1 MDQLVQQITAR
12 LCRKLNE
19 EQPYYTPADL
29 AEAGFPDFLI
39 SRIRLELER
48 NLRESIVP
56 PESDWAS
63 MSALDVRQAWGL
75 FLDAINSE
83 VRLPKS
89 FARGVVE
96 SAVAD
101 LIDLLSAPR
110 THFPAYLFGND
121 ENLTAEE
128 VNSRMRLMVVYPHL
142 GLFLPRYMK
151 KRSLSSVSAAQYG
164 RLLTQLDERVC
175 RGYSPLNWVQL
186 LEPLFVLCGG
196 EVEGELLARFFR
208 EKGLSQHARRL
219 RDQPDP
225 LDTQQLVE
233 WLTRP
238 VYNYDE
244 PADDSPETADKS
256 GIADK
261 LANQPR
267 KAAAFSEPLPEI
279 NVSEPIKAADNRGPV
294 PGSIA
299 AAAFAK
305 SAAKPQ
311 PEKPAPAPEPK
322 QETPETADEHRSK
335 PEARRDEAPA
345 EVTQKIQSIPA
356 AEEPEAEA
364 PEPAGEDPA
373 EVPLYRRYASAQ
385 DDDEDENTDAPAEP
399 TGFTLADMEAD
410 EEPETDEQ
418 EEAHTLPRLSIFD
431 DPDDDEDDET
441 EAGNEDDDEP
451 FVPLWQRLRIDNEDS
466 LPDSTFNY
474 AGTEANEDELQPAAD
489 NARFEQLYEFLKDDE
504 ARFLKE
510 IFEGDR
516 RAYIGALERIS
527 GFDNWREAG
536 KYLTN
541 EIFRRYE
548 VDMYKDVSIDFTDC
562 LHKFFKNY
570 A

>member
-29 AEAGFPDFLI
+29 AEAGYPDFLI

-63 MSALDVRQAWGL
+63 MSAPDVRQAWGL

-89 FARGVVE
+89 FARGVAE

-101 LIDLLSAPR
+101 LIDLLSGPR
-110 THFPAYLFGND
+110 AHFPEYLFGNED
-121 ENLTAEE
+121 SLSAAE

-151 KRSLSSVSAAQYG
+151 KRGLSSVSAAQYG

-208 EKGLSQHARRL
+208 EKGLGEHARRL
-219 RDQPDP
+219 RDLPDP

-233 WLTRP
+233 LLSRP

-244 PADDSPETADKS
+244 PDPASEKTSPTKPAAVEASQPEGS
-256 GIADK
+256 GLKNEHLSAEPK
-261 LANQPR
+261 PSK
-267 KAAAFSEPLPEI
+267 KAAAT
-279 NVSEPIKAADNRGPV
+279 
-294 PGSIA
+294 GSIA
-299 AAAFAK
+299 AAAFAASASASRQTPQTAEETAATEQDLHPGPEATDDHEGGASAGEEVASGEFTQKNK
-305 SAAKPQ
+305 ST
-311 PEKPAPAPEPK
+311 PANKMPEP
-322 QETPETADEHRSK
+322 EGT
-335 PEARRDEAPA
+335 
-345 EVTQKIQSIPA
+345 
-356 AEEPEAEA
+356 EPT
-364 PEPAGEDPA
+364 GEDTE
-373 EVPLYRRYASAQ
+373 EVPLYRRFAAAGEQEDDGHTSALPAHEEEAEAEAETEDEADENEVHQ
-385 DDDEDENTDAPAEP
+385 LPRFSSFERDDDDDDEVQLTEDAE
-399 TGFTLADMEAD
+399 
-410 EEPETDEQ
+410 EQ
-418 EEAHTLPRLSIFD
+418 ED
-431 DPDDDEDDET
+431 DS
-441 EAGNEDDDEP
+441 DEP
-451 FVPLWQRLRIDNEDS
+451 FIPLWQRLSIDNE
-466 LPDSTFNY
+466 
-474 AGTEANEDELQPAAD
+474 TEETDRQNAPAPD
-489 NARFEQLYEFLKDDE
+489 NARLEELFAFLLDDE
-504 ARFLKE
+504 KRFMKE

-516 RAYIGALERIS
+516 IAYVNALERIS

-541 EIFRRYE
+541 DIFRRYE
-548 VDMYKDVSIDFTDC
+548 IDMYKDVSIDFTDR